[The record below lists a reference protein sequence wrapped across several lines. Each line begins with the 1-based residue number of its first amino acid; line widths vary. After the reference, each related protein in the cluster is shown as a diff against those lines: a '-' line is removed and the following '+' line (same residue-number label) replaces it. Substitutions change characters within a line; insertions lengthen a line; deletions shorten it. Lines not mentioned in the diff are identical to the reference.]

1 MWSCYSLCILQLQLA
16 ARLKICIEPEDYEKN
31 IDCWNPNI
39 KKRDIFAFV
48 PKRPQKCAWGSSFY
62 ASFRHSP
69 KKQRK
74 KPTQKLLLSKGK
86 LEGSEQS
93 RFLCAEC
100 RWEKTF
106 VCCDETN
113 GCRQPT
119 QPSVTETATEV
130 SCKHTCAH
138 LLSRSVAFTPSLH
151 WQVCYHSYSRAF
163 IHQKARGAFA
173 GNVLAW
179 LPAPDPVAFSR
190 TTTNKIDLITSIKSW
205 DFLTTFW
212 SESS

>member
-1 MWSCYSLCILQLQLA
+1 MWLCYSLRILQLQPA
-16 ARLKICIEPEDYEKN
+16 ARLKICIESEDYEKH

-39 KKRDIFAFV
+39 KKIFAFV
-48 PKRPQKCAWGSSFY
+48 TKRPQKCAWGSSFY
-62 ASFRHSP
+62 ASFKLSP

-74 KPTQKLLLSKGK
+74 KATQKLLLSKGK

-119 QPSVTETATEV
+119 QPSVTEMATEV

-163 IHQKARGAFA
+163 IHQKARGTFV

-179 LPAPDPVAFSR
+179 VPGTDPVGFSR
-190 TTTNKIDLITSIKSW
+190 TTTNKIDLSTNIYKKV
-205 DFLTTFW
+205 
-212 SESS
+212 